1 MEQSLKKRLDAA
13 KEQVKEPKIK
23 GHAIDGLERFME
35 DTRHMLVFD
44 VLMWECPVGDKGD
57 RMRVFLTGEGYQE
70 ALESQKRGDMK
81 IIRHAK
87 IINGSIHY
95 DMQEK
100 VFE

>member
-1 MEQSLKKRLDAA
+1 MAESLKKRLDAA
-13 KEQVKEPKIK
+13 KEQVKEPEIK
-23 GHAIDGLERFME
+23 GHTIDGLERFME

-44 VLMWECPVGDKGD
+44 VLMWECPGD
-57 RMRVFLTGEGYQE
+57 RMRLFLTDEGYQE
-70 ALESQKRGDMK
+70 ALESQKRGEMK

>member
-1 MEQSLKKRLDAA
+1 MAESLKKRLDAA

-35 DTRHMLVFD
+35 DTRH
-44 VLMWECPVGDKGD
+44 
-57 RMRVFLTGEGYQE
+57 
-70 ALESQKRGDMK
+70 
-81 IIRHAK
+81 AK